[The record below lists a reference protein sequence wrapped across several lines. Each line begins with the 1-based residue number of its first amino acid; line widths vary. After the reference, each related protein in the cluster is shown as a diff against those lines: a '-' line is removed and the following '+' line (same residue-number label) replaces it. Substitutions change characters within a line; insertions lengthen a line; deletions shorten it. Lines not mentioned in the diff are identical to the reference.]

1 ILGGIVIGQVGQRVR
16 EDRLLVVSAAL
27 NGLGFAAMA
36 LVQDFAVACVILL
49 VVIGPT
55 HIGLHT
61 TLMTLLQRGSEDA
74 YRGRVFA
81 LVGAVTGALFLAS
94 TVVGSA
100 AGASFSPA
108 AVIVGSGLL
117 FLVAALAT
125 LLLVPAALAGLPRAP
140 VPELVGTDA
149 PRLSREG

>member
-1 ILGGIVIGQVGQRVR
+1 MA
-16 EDRLLVVSAAL
+16 SAAM

-36 LVQDFAVACVILL
+36 LVRDFAVACVILV

-81 LVGAVTGALFLAS
+81 LAGAVTGALFLIG
-94 TVVGSA
+94 TVGGSV

-117 FLVAALAT
+117 FLAAALAT
-125 LLLVPAALAGLPRAP
+125 LLLVPAALVGLPRAS
-140 VPELVGTDA
+140 VAGLVGTDGA
-149 PRLSREG
+149 EMSREG

>member
-1 ILGGIVIGQVGQRVR
+1 
-16 EDRLLVVSAAL
+16 
-27 NGLGFAAMA
+27 MA
-36 LVQDFAVACVILL
+36 LVQNFVVACVILV

-55 HIGLHT
+55 HIALHT

-100 AGASFSPA
+100 AGALLSPA
-108 AVIVGSGLL
+108 AVIVVSGLL

-125 LLLVPAALAGLPRAP
+125 MLLVPAALAGWPRAP
-140 VPELVGTDA
+140 VSEFVETVA
-149 PRLSREG
+149 PALSREG